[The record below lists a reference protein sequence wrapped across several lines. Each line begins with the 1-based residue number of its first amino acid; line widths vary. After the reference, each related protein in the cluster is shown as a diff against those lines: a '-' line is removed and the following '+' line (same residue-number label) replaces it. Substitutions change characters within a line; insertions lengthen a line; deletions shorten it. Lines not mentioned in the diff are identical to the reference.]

1 MTKNI
6 EKNNIDLGGTYAEN
20 VLSAYIWK
28 ALSPPEANQIVNYDF
43 NKPIPTIEIV
53 SKDYMNYI
61 GNNVQLAQQKLIQV
75 FFNRSK
81 LYRFI

>member
-1 MTKNI
+1 MTDIKKSNI
-6 EKNNIDLGGTYAEN
+6 NLGETYAEN

-28 ALSPPEANQIVNYDF
+28 ALNPPEANQLVNYDF
-43 NKPIPTIEIV
+43 NREMPVIEIT
-53 SKDYMNYI
+53 SKDYMNNV
-61 GNNVQLAQQKLIQV
+61 GNNVQFAQQKLIQV